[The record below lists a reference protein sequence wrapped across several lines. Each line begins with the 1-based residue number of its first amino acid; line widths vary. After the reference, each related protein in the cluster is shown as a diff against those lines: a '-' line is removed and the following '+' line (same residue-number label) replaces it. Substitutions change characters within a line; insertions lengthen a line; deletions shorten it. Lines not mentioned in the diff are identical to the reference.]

1 MKSPG
6 RNLRS
11 DIHGVAEAQPG
22 HSMLRAWHNGEKGGA
37 WAGHS
42 RCQERHRHKG
52 RGRHGG
58 QQKGSGKSSNS
69 KKNRW

>member
-22 HSMLRAWHNGEKGGA
+22 HSMLRAWGEGRRMGEALKVPREAQAQGEGEARGTTKGE
-37 WAGHS
+37 W
-42 RCQERHRHKG
+42 QELEFT
-52 RGRHGG
+52 
-58 QQKGSGKSSNS
+58 
-69 KKNRW
+69 KNRW